1 MISELQDCLADFPG
15 ESNQTRCFNHTLAL
29 VGVRIVRQFDA
40 PTGGAGINMDEAEQ
54 ELRQLAEGIDEEEV
68 ITQREHETDEG
79 DGEEDNVDGWIEQ
92 WNELSGT
99 DREDLDASLRPVRML
114 LVKVSVH
121 LLLDE

>member
-1 MISELQDCLADFPG
+1 
-15 ESNQTRCFNHTLAL
+15 
-29 VGVRIVRQFDA
+29 
-40 PTGGAGINMDEAEQ
+40 MDEAEQ
-54 ELRQLAEGIDEEEV
+54 ELQQLAEGIDEEEV
-68 ITQREHETDEG
+68 ITQQEHETDEG